1 MQSSEYL
8 FSRFTILFLLSFY
21 FILLS
26 SAAAQVKIKEKVE
39 IKPKAVNIEIN
50 NDSLNINTKLK
61 KGKGYNGITSG
72 TGSSV
77 IISALASVKV
87 TIEGSEAAAQS
98 DLVLR
103 SPVNETIIEN
113 ANQKIGEEWNS
124 DLYPAQ
130 TIFTFGLNWSYEGNS
145 GTEAGAIID
154 TLSSRKFRISFEDIG
169 VYDYN
174 DLVIL
179 VEIIYDHNMEV
190 KFYPDEILAG
200 EESEIILD
208 IKDRNGN
215 VESFPEGELFNARLT
230 KTDDYGS
237 VLQTIDGSITSDELT
252 GVTEGFKFISAE
264 DLDTTNL
271 TTIQLNV
278 DTHNSTYGDLDAMD
292 EITIY
297 KSDIAVLFSKN
308 ELTEGDTSIISLYKI
323 NENGNLENFPA
334 DQKFDIS
341 IIDGKDFGMIENNN
355 GEKNIHFEDE
365 EQPFMLIVGDS
376 ISGSKKEIRIKAS
389 TFVEEGNTVE
399 GKVESKHPIQ
409 IVGSSKSQNSTNK
422 NVTNADNSVKK
433 NNSITFI
440 NPGGSFAEKIFGI
453 GKATVGNNVIVQ
465 FEPAELTPGDTALVK
480 IYKKDANG
488 ELIPYPAGQKF
499 EVGIL
504 DGCDYGDL
512 LVNNTR
518 GTYFTNIE
526 EPIKYIAEDNISVDS
541 AKVSLRVGIVQTAN
555 QSATFMQPIAAGAN
569 YSKKRRVKTAA
580 SSGKNIN
587 KLTATSCS
595 LEPFVYD
602 EYGIGS
608 VIFKKI
614 GRASCRE
621 RV

>member
-1 MQSSEYL
+1 MIIKSPPPCPIKKINIQNQKLKKKNNSKLQSSEYL

-355 GEKNIHFEDE
+355 GEKIFTLK
-365 EQPFMLIVGDS
+365 M
-376 ISGSKKEIRIKAS
+376 
-389 TFVEEGNTVE
+389 
-399 GKVESKHPIQ
+399 
-409 IVGSSKSQNSTNK
+409 
-422 NVTNADNSVKK
+422 K
-433 NNSITFI
+433 NN
-440 NPGGSFAEKIFGI
+440 
-453 GKATVGNNVIVQ
+453 
-465 FEPAELTPGDTALVK
+465 
-480 IYKKDANG
+480 
-488 ELIPYPAGQKF
+488 
-499 EVGIL
+499 
-504 DGCDYGDL
+504 L
-512 LVNNTR
+512 L
-518 GTYFTNIE
+518 
-526 EPIKYIAEDNISVDS
+526 
-541 AKVSLRVGIVQTAN
+541 
-555 QSATFMQPIAAGAN
+555 
-569 YSKKRRVKTAA
+569 
-580 SSGKNIN
+580 
-587 KLTATSCS
+587 C
-595 LEPFVYD
+595 
-602 EYGIGS
+602 
-608 VIFKKI
+608 
-614 GRASCRE
+614 
-621 RV
+621 